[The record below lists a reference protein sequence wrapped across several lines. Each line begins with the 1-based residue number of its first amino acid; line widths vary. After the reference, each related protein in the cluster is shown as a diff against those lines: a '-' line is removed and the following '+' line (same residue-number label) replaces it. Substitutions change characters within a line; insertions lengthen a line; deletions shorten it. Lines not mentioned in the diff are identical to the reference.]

1 MFLRDT
7 VLTLQNADNA
17 ENLGIFQEYAR
28 NMLRI
33 FQEYARNIPRICQEY
48 ARNMP
53 YGMSINTLRWHM

>member
-33 FQEYARNIPRICQEY
+33 FQEYARNMLGIFQRIC
-48 ARNMP
+48 
-53 YGMSINTLRWHM
+53 

>member
-28 NMLRI
+28 NMLGI
-33 FQEYARNIPRICQEY
+33 FQEYARNMLGIFQEY
-48 ARNMP
+48 ARNML
-53 YGMSINTLRWHM
+53 GICHMECL